1 MTTTTENH
9 KEQSRDAYGFAISKE
24 NKQPK
29 DWKEVLRKEEEE
41 RQIAWHEFL
50 RRGLDGVTPPK
61 KHRRKKE
68 EEEEEEEE
76 FDDVYHLYHH
86 HQHHRVAWGHT
97 ASSSSRRDDRE
108 REREKS
114 CEQQQ

>member
-68 EEEEEEEE
+68 EEEEEEVEDMSENTFPKEE
-76 FDDVYHLYHH
+76 L
-86 HQHHRVAWGHT
+86 
-97 ASSSSRRDDRE
+97 
-108 REREKS
+108 
-114 CEQQQ
+114 